1 MEKSGGVLAKG
12 EDAKG
17 DEFEFC
23 VCCLVGVGA
32 QRGGEADQVGTGAAG
47 VFGDLEKD
55 LVDEGG
61 G

>member
-1 MEKSGGVLAKG
+1 VLAKG

-47 VFGDLEKD
+47 VFGDLEED